1 MITGKASPLMD
12 AASAAILNAVKYFA
26 GINDE
31 ILLISPVVLEP
42 ILNLKDKTD
51 KLRII

>member
-1 MITGKASPLMD
+1 MD

-42 ILNLKDKTD
+42 ILNLKDKTLQSKNIAF
-51 KLRII
+51 KL